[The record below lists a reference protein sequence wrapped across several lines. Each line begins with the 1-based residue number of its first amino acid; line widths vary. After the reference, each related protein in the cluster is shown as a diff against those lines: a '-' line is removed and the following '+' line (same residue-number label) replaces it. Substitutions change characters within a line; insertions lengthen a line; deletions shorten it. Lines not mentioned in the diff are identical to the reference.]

1 MVESLLGFA
10 ALLLL
15 ILLRMPIAFAMAL
28 VGFLGFGL
36 LRGWDAAF
44 AMAGQTAFDSGLS
57 YSLSVVPLFIL
68 MGNLVTQAGLSRELY
83 EATYALLGRF
93 RGGLAMA
100 SVAACGGFSAVC
112 GSSLATAATMSKVA
126 MPSMRRYGYADSLA
140 AGSIAAGGT
149 LGILIPPSVLMVIY
163 GIMTETDIAKLFIA
177 GIVPGILGV
186 GFYAAAI
193 AVVTRLKPALGPR
206 GESFGLGA
214 TLRALTGAWGVTLL
228 FAVIMGGIYGG
239 VFTPTEAAGIGAA
252 LAFGFALLKGGL
264 GWKALFPLLLESAR
278 TTAMIFMV
286 LIGALIF
293 TNFVNFAGLP
303 DTLAGFVLD
312 LALNPY
318 LVIAVIIAIYLVLG
332 CVLESLSMILL
343 TVPVFYPLMLELDFG
358 AGMDPEAVLIW
369 FAIIVLVVTE
379 ISLITPPVGLNV
391 FVLRGVLRDVEL
403 GTIFRGVTP
412 FWIADILRVALIIAL
427 PALSLFLP
435 SLM

>member
-1 MVESLLGFA
+1 
-10 ALLLL
+10 
-15 ILLRMPIAFAMAL
+15 
-28 VGFLGFGL
+28 
-36 LRGWDAAF
+36 
-44 AMAGQTAFDSGLS
+44 
-57 YSLSVVPLFIL
+57 
-68 MGNLVTQAGLSRELY
+68 
-83 EATYALLGRF
+83 
-93 RGGLAMA
+93 
-100 SVAACGGFSAVC
+100 
-112 GSSLATAATMSKVA
+112 
-126 MPSMRRYGYADSLA
+126 
-140 AGSIAAGGT
+140 
-149 LGILIPPSVLMVIY
+149 MVIY

-193 AVVTRLKPALGPR
+193 AVVTRLKPELGPR
-206 GESFGLGA
+206 GESFGLAA
-214 TLRALTGAWGVTLL
+214 TLQALKGAWGVTLL
-228 FAVIMGGIYGG
+228 FVVIMGGIYGG

-264 GWKALFPLLLESAR
+264 GLAVLFPLLLESAR

-303 DTLAGFVLD
+303 DVLAGFVLD
-312 LALNPY
+312 LSLNPY

-343 TVPVFYPLMLELDFG
+343 TVPVFYPLLLELDFG
-358 AGMDPEAVLIW
+358 GGMDPEAVLIW